1 MSYKPIKVGKFKP
14 GSDEWNEVR
23 KTGVGASEA
32 ASILGVEGA
41 FSTPLQIWAEKRG
54 VMEKEEP
61 DERLA
66 DLFHF
71 GHVMEPIILQEF
83 AWRTGHETDLDGYT
97 YRNPEF
103 PFIMAT
109 PDAWALDEETGNSFL
124 VELKNISEWGASDW
138 EEEPPAKYQV
148 QLQHQMFV
156 MGVERGILAAIVGGN
171 RFVWWETTANE
182 KFHRI
187 LIDKLTHFWQK
198 VTDNVQPHGS
208 GKDIDVLKGMHG
220 VDPAKIVEFPARVH
234 LLDENLQSV
243 KETIKAAEK
252 EKAGLEA
259 QIWELI
265 GDAKLGVMPNG
276 GGYKVIEVEG
286 RRQEAFDK
294 PGYKFL
300 RRVKK

>member
-198 VTDNVQPHGS
+198 V
-208 GKDIDVLKGMHG
+208 
-220 VDPAKIVEFPARVH
+220 VEFPARVH